1 MKTMDKPWTTTNKPW
16 QNRETT
22 MKQHAKYETPW
33 KPCKCSIDL
42 ALCTVVIAATLC
54 ACPTCNE
61 QRNVLSQLLSLLT
74 TLWWPITNKQKT
86 QPICKFLQHW
96 FQDRI
101 AARTTN
107 SDQQQ
112 LVLAPAPNNNNCC
125 WVQTIT
131 SSSIGLA
138 GWSRLNLQPHAMM
151 YVHIQCACTKM
162 FSAPPMVTCSRNR
175 SLVFD
180 SLGPKGNKLS

>member
-1 MKTMDKPWTTTNKPW
+1 MNKPWTTMNNPRKS
-16 QNRETT
+16 ETT
-22 MKQHAKYETPW
+22 MKQHENYETPR
-33 KPCKCSIDL
+33 KPCKCSSYL
-42 ALCTVVIAATLC
+42 ALWNVVIAATLC
-54 ACPTCNE
+54 ACPTCNK

-74 TLWWPITNKQKT
+74 TLWWQTTSKQKT
-86 QPICKFLQHW
+86 QHICKFLQHW

-112 LVLAPAPNNNNCC
+112 VVLAPAPNNNDCC

-138 GWSRLNLQPHAMM
+138 EWSRLNLQPHAMM
-151 YVHIQCACTKM
+151 YVRMQCACTKM
-162 FSAPPMVTCSRNR
+162 FFGTPNGDMIQKS
-175 SLVFD
+175 VFG
-180 SLGPKGNKLS
+180 LW